1 MDNPTVTKTSEPM
14 PELPATNGV
23 YVRGVV
29 VSNRAKAFKRKDGTG
44 ISVAVECEIALQPG
58 VATWVRYFEPKTD
71 PSVRVENEIVVE
83 FPKLKE
89 FQQVTIHATRVKSD
103 EHTGQLVIKA
113 GVLVA

>member
-1 MDNPTVTKTSEPM
+1 MDNLNKAKETTPA
-14 PELPATNGV
+14 LPASNGV
-23 YVRGVV
+23 YVKGVV

-44 ISVAVECEIALQPG
+44 TSVAVEHEIALQPG
-58 VATWVRYFEPKTD
+58 MATWVRYFEPKTD
-71 PSVRVENEIVVE
+71 TSVRVENEIVVE

-103 EHTGQLVIKA
+103 EHTGQLVIKS

>member
-1 MDNPTVTKTSEPM
+1 MDKLTNKVTEPM
-14 PELPATNGV
+14 PVSPAASGV

-71 PSVRVENEIVVE
+71 ASVRLEGEVVVE

-89 FQQVTIHATRVKSD
+89 FEHVTIHATRVKSD
-103 EHTGQLVIKA
+103 EHTGQLVIKSGA
-113 GVLVA
+113 LIA

>member
-1 MDNPTVTKTSEPM
+1 MDKLNKTTEQNPEM
-14 PELPATNGV
+14 LAANGV

-44 ISVAVECEIALQPG
+44 TSVAVEHEIALQPG
-58 VATWVRYFEPKTD
+58 VAIWVRYFEPAKD
-71 PSVRVENEIVVE
+71 NSVRIEGENVVE

-89 FQQVTIHATRVKSD
+89 FQQVTIRATKVRSD

-113 GVLVA
+113 GELVV

>member
-1 MDNPTVTKTSEPM
+1 MDKLNKASEPM
-14 PELPATNGV
+14 PVLPAVNGV

-44 ISVAVECEIALQPG
+44 LSVAVEYEIALQPG

-71 PSVRVENEIVVE
+71 TSVRVEGEVVVE

-103 EHTGQLVIKA
+103 EHTGQLVIRS
-113 GVLVA
+113 GELVA

>member
-1 MDNPTVTKTSEPM
+1 MDKLITSTEAK
-14 PELPATNGV
+14 PAIPAANGL

-44 ISVAVECEIALQPG
+44 TSVAVEHEIALQPG
-58 VATWVRYFEPKTD
+58 VAIWVRYFEPAKD
-71 PSVRVENEIVVE
+71 NSVRVEGDQVLE

-89 FQQVTIHATRVKSD
+89 FQQVHIRANRVRSD

-113 GVLVA
+113 GELIG

>member
-1 MDNPTVTKTSEPM
+1 MDKLNKASETEPSAPT
-14 PELPATNGV
+14 ANGV

-44 ISVAVECEIALQPG
+44 TSVAVEHEIALQPG
-58 VATWVRYFEPKTD
+58 VAIWVRYFEPAKD
-71 PSVRVENEIVVE
+71 NSVRIEGENVVE

-89 FQQVTIHATRVKSD
+89 FQQVTIRATRVRSD

-113 GVLVA
+113 GELVV

>member
-1 MDNPTVTKTSEPM
+1 
-14 PELPATNGV
+14 
-23 YVRGVV
+23 
-29 VSNRAKAFKRKDGTG
+29 
-44 ISVAVECEIALQPG
+44 
-58 VATWVRYFEPKTD
+58 VRYFEPKTD
-71 PSVRVENEIVVE
+71 PSVRVENEVVVE

>member
-1 MDNPTVTKTSEPM
+1 MDKLIKPTETNPAI
-14 PELPATNGV
+14 PAINGM

-44 ISVAVECEIALQPG
+44 TSVAVEYEIALQPG
-58 VATWVRYFEPKTD
+58 VAIWVRYFEPAKDNT
-71 PSVRVENEIVVE
+71 VRVENDVVVE

-89 FQQVTIHATRVKSD
+89 FQQVTIRATRVRSD

-113 GVLVA
+113 GELVVS